1 MKHVDHVLSTI
12 IIDQMTEQ
20 TARIHCLVDLLKRET
35 PLISLNITRP
45 SPHSS
50 YFVPQPHQRALICAL
65 ILTTVPPNQKSRKC
79 PRCEL
84 LLLTSKKQSGDATAN
99 AIPAMPNWQYI
110 AKALPVF
117 LLRWLHAT
125 PKSTI
130 ETTIPK
136 LPNWRVCV
144 CVCVCEESEFRATSR
159 PTHHTLACTWTL
171 RTTPTITP
179 NPKP

>member
-1 MKHVDHVLSTI
+1 MKQVYHVLSAI
-12 IIDQMTEQ
+12 IIDQMTEL
-20 TARIHCLVDLLKRET
+20 TARIHCLVDLLKHET

-84 LLLTSKKQSGDATAN
+84 LLLTSKKQSGHATAN
-99 AIPAMPNWQYI
+99 ASAAMHIGIFSMPCHLFSPGERHLY
-110 AKALPVF
+110 
-117 LLRWLHAT
+117 AT
-125 PKSTI
+125 MKSTI

-136 LPNWRVCV
+136 PPNWCVCV
-144 CVCVCEESEFRATSR
+144 CVCV
-159 PTHHTLACTWTL
+159 
-171 RTTPTITP
+171 
-179 NPKP
+179 